1 MIDYQTLLY
10 QVSDGVATL
19 TLNRP
24 QTRNALSLAMC
35 DELNDLLPRVR
46 ADNGVR
52 ALVLTGAGGAF
63 CAGGDVSGMNKAG
76 PRTAADVRAG
86 MDRYHRITTSL
97 AGMDKPVIA
106 AVDGVAYGAGFSMA
120 LLCDLVLSSERARF
134 CMVFQRIGLVP
145 DMGALYTLPRAVGM
159 QRARE
164 LIYSAREVGAEEAK
178 ALGIA
183 LEVLPADALLARA
196 QALARSFCGAS
207 GVAVAMT
214 RKALQMSL
222 QTDLAAMLEYEAT
235 AQGVA
240 ATSDYLKEAARRFM
254 AKEPAQF
261 SWPGRAET

>member
-1 MIDYQTLLY
+1 MPDYQTLLY
-10 QVSDGVATL
+10 EAVDGVGTL

-24 QTRNALSLAMC
+24 QAKNSLSIELC
-35 DELNDLLPRVR
+35 DELNDLLPRIR
-46 ADNGVR
+46 ADAGVR

-63 CAGGDVSGMNKAG
+63 CSGGDVGGMNKAG

-86 MDRYHRITTSL
+86 MDRYHRITLAL

-106 AVDGVAYGAGFSMA
+106 AIDGVAFGAGFSIA
-120 LLCDLVLSSERARF
+120 LLCDIVLASDRARF

-164 LIYSAREVGAEEAK
+164 LMFSAREVGAAEAH

-183 LEVLPADALLARA
+183 MEVLPADALLPRA
-196 QALARSFCGAS
+196 QEMARSFCGAS
-207 GVAVAMT
+207 GVAMAMT
-214 RKALQMSL
+214 RKALQASM

-240 ATSDYLKEAARRFM
+240 ATGDYLKEAARRFM

-261 SWPGRAET
+261 SWPGRKDA